1 MCKYRVQ
8 AYDPFGFKKLKD
20 VWDKLYEGKDM
31 TYFQSYD
38 WYEIINS
45 MIPLKGEVLYLV
57 VSNGLQ
63 PILIAPLWILRRTFG
78 FINKK
83 GCISLVEAVIL
94 ITSILFISHLILWH

>member
-1 MCKYRVQ
+1 MVTMCKYRVQ

-45 MIPLKGEVLYLV
+45 MMGSFIFGGIKWFTANTNC
-57 VSNGLQ
+57 S
-63 PILIAPLWILRRTFG
+63 IMDIAENIWIY
-78 FINKK
+78 K
-83 GCISLVEAVIL
+83 
-94 ITSILFISHLILWH
+94 

>member
-45 MIPLKGEVLYLV
+45 MIPLKRG
-57 VSNGLQ
+57 SFIFGGIKWFTANTNCS
-63 PILIAPLWILRRTFG
+63 IMDIAENIWIY
-78 FINKK
+78 K
-83 GCISLVEAVIL
+83 
-94 ITSILFISHLILWH
+94 

>member
-45 MIPLKGEVLYLV
+45 FESV
-57 VSNGLQ
+57 VE
-63 PILIAPLWILRRTFG
+63 
-78 FINKK
+78 NK
-83 GCISLVEAVIL
+83 V
-94 ITSILFISHLILWH
+94 